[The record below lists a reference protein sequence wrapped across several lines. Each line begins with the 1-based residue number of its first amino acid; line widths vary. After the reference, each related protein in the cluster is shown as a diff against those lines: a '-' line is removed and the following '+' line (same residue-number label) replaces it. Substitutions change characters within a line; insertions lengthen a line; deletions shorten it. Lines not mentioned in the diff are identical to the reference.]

1 MQTQMKTLEIIIVK
15 FSYKVKI
22 LQLVLYEDGDAK
34 GGRIDW
40 NWSWLQSCAPD
51 AANNIVKKKRKSHT
65 HVVTHRYQ
73 CGQEVLQ

>member
-34 GGRIDW
+34 GGRID
-40 NWSWLQSCAPD
+40 
-51 AANNIVKKKRKSHT
+51 
-65 HVVTHRYQ
+65 
-73 CGQEVLQ
+73 